1 MSVSFGKVQG
11 NFDSLIGTI
20 WRSNLLSLHILIIK
34 TNDYFVQINGMINYP
49 TLHLNFPLVIFL
61 VNALSRIRSS
71 HRMIVVANLGEIKS
85 SIKYTLYGFSQYLFM
100 HFFFD
105 SSFPGP
111 KRTEKEN
118 QVFVQQNFF
127 CLQDISGESLPSK
140 VKPCIVSS

>member
-71 HRMIVVANLGEIKS
+71 HRMIVVANLWEIKS

-100 HFFFD
+100 HFFFLTLH
-105 SSFPGP
+105 SLVQNGLKKKIKYLSNKISFAC
-111 KRTEKEN
+111 RISQEN
-118 QVFVQQNFF
+118 PYPQ
-127 CLQDISGESLPSK
+127 K
-140 VKPCIVSS
+140 